1 MTQTEREFFEQLKN
15 EDIEGI
21 LFDDLLIKK
30 SYEEDENSSQS
41 EKHYIDLTDIIETF
55 SHIKENIK
63 KKIYDIQTEIFLNY
77 ATIKNSI
84 NFIQNLIDDDN
95 KDNKD
100 AYDKIISESL
110 NDIDELFKQS
120 KEYSSILMEYKD
132 NLNKVESFITQCKEA
147 YKKESENK

>member
-21 LFDDLLIKK
+21 LFDDLLIGK
-30 SYEEDENSSQS
+30 SYES
-41 EKHYIDLTDIIETF
+41 EKPYIDLTDIIETF
-55 SHIKENIK
+55 SHIKENIE
-63 KKIYDIQTEIFLNY
+63 KKIYDIKTEIFLNY
-77 ATIKNSI
+77 TTIKNSI
-84 NFIQNLIDDDN
+84 NFIQNLIDDDNN

-132 NLNKVESFITQCKEA
+132 NLNKVESFIYQCKEA